1 MKLSKWWKVKIMD
14 ELTFLLIL
22 AGIGVVLLVAVFT
35 YYKHHKK
42 IHDEIKEFNY
52 HDNNIDD
59 VLLQNNHQNGP
70 SFIDDSLS
78 DDDMPGSFSA
88 SKEDAFDVDQINLDN
103 KPPESDKILA
113 DDSSL
118 LAEGSPSANGSLQAE
133 GSPSTQFTAS
143 KEAAAGKENTSD
155 RELVDGVFINSK
167 RVISN
172 PNTQRDPVP
181 SFKITTDTFNNYIS
195 SNKSV
200 GSNSVDSNK
209 SNKQARPEPAEP
221 PPLVDKETAQISE
234 QKIKIVYDP
243 IPEGVQELI
252 ISHTILSKDKHFPGR
267 DLFNALQSAGLSF
280 GEMNI
285 FHYPGDDEAE
295 TFALFSVANIV
306 EPGTFNPDDADNFS
320 TPGISMF
327 MRLPG
332 RISSYD
338 AYNKFIQ
345 VAQTIASKI
354 NGELCDETRNQLT
367 QQAISYKKEQ
377 IRKLKFEM
385 DKAKKLAEINR

>member
-42 IHDEIKEFNY
+42 IHDEIQDFNY
-52 HDNNIDD
+52 HADNIDD

-103 KPPESDKILA
+103 KLPESDNFLS

-118 LAEGSPSANGSLQAE
+118 LAEGSLSAE
-133 GSPSTQFTAS
+133 GSPSAQYTAS
-143 KEAAAGKENTSD
+143 QGTPAGKENSND

-172 PNTQRDPVP
+172 PNTQRNPVP
-181 SFKITTDTFNNYIS
+181 SFKITTDTFNNYVNSNNSAGPGSVES
-195 SNKSV
+195 SN
-200 GSNSVDSNK
+200 
-209 SNKQARPEPAEP
+209 SNKQTRPEPAEL
-221 PPLVDKETAQISE
+221 PPLADKETAQISE

-252 ISHTILSKDKHFPGR
+252 ISHTILKKDKYFPGR

-306 EPGTFNPDDADNFS
+306 EPGTFNPQDADNFS

-332 RISSYD
+332 RIGSNEAYD
-338 AYNKFIQ
+338 KFIQ
-345 VAQTIASKI
+345 VAQIIASEI

-377 IRKLKFEM
+377 IRKLIFEM
-385 DKAKKLAEINR
+385 DKAEKLAEINR